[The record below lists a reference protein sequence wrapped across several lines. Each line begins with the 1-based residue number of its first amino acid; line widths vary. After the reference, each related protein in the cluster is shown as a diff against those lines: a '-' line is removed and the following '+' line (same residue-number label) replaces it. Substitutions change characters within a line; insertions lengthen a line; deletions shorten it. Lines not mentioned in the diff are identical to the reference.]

1 MAAGVRTRVAPGKT
15 SSGETASGSVRSRSV
30 PQLLRTAL
38 GGGWTT
44 PRRVRALTALCLV
57 ALVAFGA
64 VAATVLGGA
73 RGSIDTIG
81 HRAAPQAVRASDLY
95 FALSDMDAQ
104 AANLLLVGADP
115 ADAGRRKAT
124 QDVYEQRRAQ
134 ADGDLQ
140 QATAA
145 AAGDP
150 AAQRAVASVL
160 GALGQYEALVAR
172 SELLEDQGK
181 DQPGK
186 PSADALDAYRQATGL
201 LRQQLLPGA
210 DQVAAASEATVDG
223 SYASQRSD
231 LAAGWWW
238 LLAFG
243 VLALLAL
250 GALQRTLTV
259 RYRRLVS
266 PPLALALVLTA
277 AGLVYGLS
285 LVSGAD
291 QHLKVA
297 KSSAYDS
304 VIALSRAR
312 AVAYDSNADESRYLS
327 DPAGAAGYERSFF
340 DKTQSIATIDGADLA
355 AYSGDLNE
363 RAMALQADP
372 KQVGFGG
379 YLGTELRNITFPG
392 EQAAADKVLS
402 TFQTYQADDH
412 KLRLLNTQGRLAD
425 AVTFD
430 TGNAPGQSNAD
441 FGLLSDA
448 FSDVIGINQKAFD
461 QAVAQSDGDLGAG
474 ATTAGLVL
482 LLAGL
487 GLTLVAVRPRLA
499 EYR

>member
-1 MAAGVRTRVAPGKT
+1 MPVRVPRTGPAAA
-15 SSGETASGSVRSRSV
+15 
-30 PQLLRTAL
+30 LLRRLLHGAT
-38 GGGWTT
+38 WTT
-44 PRRVRALTALCLV
+44 PRRVQALTALCLT
-57 ALVAFGA
+57 ALFAFAA

-115 ADAGRRKAT
+115 ADAGRRKSTEA
-124 QDVYEQRRAQ
+124 VYEQRRAQ

-140 QATAA
+140 QATEA

-150 AAQRAVASVL
+150 AAEHAVGSVL

-181 DQPGK
+181 DLPGK
-186 PSADALDAYRQATGL
+186 PSADALAAYTQATGL

-210 DQVAAASEATVDG
+210 DQVAGASEATVDG
-223 SYASQRSD
+223 SYASQRSA
-231 LAAGWWW
+231 LGSGWWW

-243 VLALLAL
+243 LAALLAL
-250 GALQRTLTV
+250 GLLQRTLAV
-259 RYRRLVS
+259 RYRRRVS
-266 PPLALALVLTA
+266 PPLALATVLTA

-285 LVSGAD
+285 LVSAAD

-327 DPAGAAGYERSFF
+327 DPAGADGYQQSFF
-340 DKTQSIATIDGADLA
+340 DKTQSIARIDGAGLFTYSPDLDRLVTA
-355 AYSGDLNE
+355 H
-363 RAMALQADP
+363 QQDP
-372 KQVGFGG
+372 SQVGFGG

-392 EQAAADKVLS
+392 EQAAADRVLT
-402 TFQTYQADDH
+402 TFQVYQADDR
-412 KLRLLNTQGRLAD
+412 KLRALNTQGRLAD

-448 FSDVIGINQKAFD
+448 FAGVIAINQQAFD
-461 QAVAQSDGDLGAG
+461 HAVEQSDGDLGAG
-474 ATTAGLVL
+474 AAGAGGAL

-487 GLTLVAVRPRLA
+487 VLTVVAVRPRLR